1 MYLLRIGTGGPVSG
15 SSPTEVAS
23 SVGPN
28 EVFAQG
34 AASPFERE
42 CSIWI
47 LLSTPMGLTR
57 RLVYYARKNIG
68 DGMNVDVYVYAGAI
82 SMGGYELMCER
93 LSNGKQHE
101 RALLVLAT
109 PGGDPHAGFRIARA
123 MQHVYDKFDVL
134 VPRYCKSA
142 GTLVALG
149 ANSLYLD
156 DMSELGPLDIQVKK
170 NDEVVGR
177 NSGLDIIQAVNY
189 LQNQTLIAFQSYL
202 GSLTQDVGLSTKVAS
217 DISSRLTTGLFE
229 PISAQIDPVR
239 LAEMQRATE
248 VAFEYGSRLAHTGTN
263 LKSSGL
269 TQLVNGYPSHGFVI
283 DRKEAKTIFNR
294 VHKPEG
300 FLAQFSQAVRDA
312 TEGNINAKQ
321 PIVQR
326 FPLDL
331 NLDGDHHEQ
340 PAGEANA
347 TSGAEISQGCEPSVN
362 GDSTADGGSP
372 VAPAGE
378 SIPTDGRSDTSKPNS
393 GSTNAAH

>member
-1 MYLLRIGTGGPVSG
+1 MYAYISG
-15 SSPTEVAS
+15 E
-23 SVGPN
+23 
-28 EVFAQG
+28 
-34 AASPFERE
+34 
-42 CSIWI
+42 
-47 LLSTPMGLTR
+47 
-57 RLVYYARKNIG
+57 
-68 DGMNVDVYVYAGAI
+68 GMKVDVYVYAGVI
-82 SMGGYELMCER
+82 SMGGYELICER
-93 LSNGKQHE
+93 LNQGKECE

-123 MQHVYDKFDVL
+123 LQHVYENFDVL

-149 ANSLYLD
+149 AHSLYLD

-202 GSLTQDVGLSTKVAS
+202 ASLTQDVGLSTKVAS

-248 VAFEYGSRLAHTGTN
+248 VAFEYGSRLAISGSN
-263 LKSSGL
+263 LSANGL

-283 DRKEAKTIFNR
+283 DRKEAKTIFLR
-294 VHKPEG
+294 VHKPVG

-321 PIVQR
+321 PNVQR
-326 FPLDL
+326 LLLDL

-340 PAGEANA
+340 PAGETDA
-347 TSGAEISQGCEPSVN
+347 TSSAEVPSGSEPSIHGDSETDDRNSPSTAGAQIPDSERNDFSNKNPGAENAGSQ
-362 GDSTADGGSP
+362 DS
-372 VAPAGE
+372 
-378 SIPTDGRSDTSKPNS
+378 
-393 GSTNAAH
+393 NA